1 MRGIN
6 KVILVGI
13 VGMDPEYRVMSN
25 GKGVCNLSIATSER
39 WRDANGETQEKTEW
53 HKITCFERLADICS
67 QYVHKGSK
75 VYIEGSLTTRKWQD
89 KQTGAD
95 RYTTEIKAQV
105 IQMLDSKK
113 DNDQQEPQP
122 QQQAP
127 RQSGRNEYAE
137 ATGRKA
143 QAPAPS
149 TFDDDPI
156 PF

>member
-25 GKGVCNLSIATSER
+25 GKGVCNLSLATSER

-95 RYTTEIKAQV
+95 RYSTEIKAMS
-105 IQMLDSKK
+105 IQIISDKK
-113 DNDQQEPQP
+113 DHGDDEPKASEP
-122 QQQAP
+122 S
-127 RQSGRNEYAE
+127 SGKNSYAE
-137 ATGRKA
+137 ATGGKA
-143 QAPAPS
+143 KKPDIYQQ
-149 TFDDDPI
+149 DDDDDI